1 MRQLGEKK
9 KPSSTIWY
17 FITLQVFK
25 LGQWGGGGGD
35 FFFFFFP
42 EKNWSYLLKK
52 GVFLVLVRLESIRD
66 RVCHWYEAVLCYRKR
81 HWWSYV
87 YPFKLADKGNCIFSC
102 GKCLLYLNGF
112 SLFGEINGV
121 GVKPPDFFENRNY
134 SRICCIGSSAVL
146 PL

>member
-9 KPSSTIWY
+9 KHPQLYDTLLPFRFSS
-17 FITLQVFK
+17 
-25 LGQWGGGGGD
+25 WGSGGVGVVI

-81 HWWSYV
+81 H
-87 YPFKLADKGNCIFSC
+87 
-102 GKCLLYLNGF
+102 
-112 SLFGEINGV
+112 
-121 GVKPPDFFENRNY
+121 
-134 SRICCIGSSAVL
+134 
-146 PL
+146 